1 MAEKPTTEGSGE
13 AGDVQPQKRHKDS
26 ATFDDAA
33 QMHVVAKK
41 SSGAVGVE
49 LTLSSTATVSE
60 LVTRLADHE
69 GCDKALITL
78 VCRGA
83 VLKEGTVSLQQLAD
97 KEKPDAKLVV
107 VYLVRK
113 APAAQEAAPAQ
124 PQPAAAGTQAVPSAS
139 SSSAPPAAA
148 PSVQPSA
155 GEAGTAQPGS
165 PTMGQHVLLLIRHG
179 QCCHDSEG
187 DELKGLTQH
196 GHQQADESAR
206 YVAQL
211 FAASKLPEQRAL
223 LHSTSRRARE
233 TAAKLP
239 NHLPGLGVWNADIL
253 RETDPTKNAL
263 RAEDVFIRLFAVPPE
278 GAKDTLIVVAHNNII
293 LYLLMRA
300 AGVPIERAAQAW
312 RLFHL
317 RHASVTRIDVLSS
330 GQKQVVCVGA
340 AGHIPSN
347 LVTWNNIAGADM
359 AAWRDGQVH
368 RHKFSGRMILLVRLA
383 SAGLGM
389 ADLASRQIEMLASHI
404 ESLKE
409 YMVSSHAVVTC
420 TPAGEVTAAA
430 VARRFKTAP
439 QIFPQSITEQPEAA
453 FLQFFCSAT
462 ERSRD
467 TIVMVA
473 EDGPVLYWLL
483 RALHLSQEEAKAA
496 IGSYCIG
503 PCSVTLVNVKADGVM
518 KVVAVGD
525 TGHLP
530 MEC

>member
-1 MAEKPTTEGSGE
+1 M
-13 AGDVQPQKRHKDS
+13 
-26 ATFDDAA
+26 
-33 QMHVVAKK
+33 
-41 SSGAVGVE
+41 
-49 LTLSSTATVSE
+49 
-60 LVTRLADHE
+60 
-69 GCDKALITL
+69 
-78 VCRGA
+78 
-83 VLKEGTVSLQQLAD
+83 
-97 KEKPDAKLVV
+97 
-107 VYLVRK
+107 
-113 APAAQEAAPAQ
+113 
-124 PQPAAAGTQAVPSAS
+124 
-139 SSSAPPAAA
+139 
-148 PSVQPSA
+148 
-155 GEAGTAQPGS
+155 
-165 PTMGQHVLLLIRHG
+165 
-179 QCCHDSEG
+179 
-187 DELKGLTQH
+187 
-196 GHQQADESAR
+196 
-206 YVAQL
+206 
-211 FAASKLPEQRAL
+211 
-223 LHSTSRRARE
+223 
-233 TAAKLP
+233 
-239 NHLPGLGVWNADIL
+239 
-253 RETDPTKNAL
+253 
-263 RAEDVFIRLFAVPPE
+263 
-278 GAKDTLIVVAHNNII
+278 
-293 LYLLMRA
+293 LMRA

-317 RHASVTRIDVLSS
+317 RHASVTRIDVLST

-340 AGHIPSN
+340 AGHIPPN

-383 SAGLGM
+383 SVGLGM
-389 ADLASRQIEMLASHI
+389 ADLAGRQIEALASHI
-404 ESLKE
+404 ESLKA

-420 TPAGEVTAAA
+420 TPAAEVTAAA

-453 FLQFFCSAT
+453 FLQFFCSTT